1 MSISYIP
8 DQNTYKEMT
17 PFKRFVLQSFP
28 WIDAN
33 FDALTNYELMGKIIE
48 YLNDIISNENAVQ
61 SNVTNLYNAF
71 VSLQNYVNNYFD
83 NLDVQEE
90 INNKLDEL
98 VTNGELQ
105 TLINHRF
112 DNLEGMINSVASGSP
127 AGVYNTVS
135 DLINA
140 NPDHSHIYL
149 VTAENKWYYY
159 DTSTNSWTAGG
170 EYIADSVGN
179 ELKSYQNL
187 IVPAVDYRITF
198 VKNQDNSITVN
209 TPATLFG
216 FFEPPTVSNDA
227 FRTIQLSVREYN
239 VPHNNLL
246 VYDKNNNNLTVIT
259 QSAFRTN
266 MDNYIILLWN
276 HYGNVKGQWYLY
288 YIANFS
294 SLTNELASYGNIL
307 VVPAVDGK
315 ISFTIENYTIQ
326 INTPSTLFGFLV
338 TGTNNTFKTIQLSN
352 RNYSLNNNE
361 LLVYNKVNN
370 NLEVITQSAFNSN
383 IGNYVILV
391 WNHYGNVKGQWYIY
405 YIEEKVNSN
414 QTSVITST
422 VDISSRQGN
431 NGGYPENTL
440 IGLSHSKNLGY
451 NHVRVSFGWTSDDI
465 PICCHNEYLYEST
478 LRNNDGTQITDESL
492 KLSDMTY
499 NTIITNYD
507 AGIYCGSNFAGIR
520 VPTVE
525 DVIKQCK
532 LLGQKLDIEYK
543 FGYTATRLEN
553 LLKLVYKYGMEK
565 NTLFSVVSQEII
577 SNIQN
582 SDYKLPIGLIAH
594 LTQQDVTTAIN
605 SNVDRF
611 DMFDTDTYNDNLVIE
626 LHKNDI
632 SVKIGSVFTKENA
645 LIAINRYDTIECGNI
660 ANPLL

>member
-1 MSISYIP
+1 MSDNNEKELKYI
-8 DQNTYKEMT
+8 E
-17 PFKRFVLQSFP
+17 PFKYQLLQSFP
-28 WIDAN
+28 FIADD
-33 FDALTNYELMGKIIE
+33 FDQLTAYGLFCKLSDKMNEVVE
-48 YLNDIISNENAVQ
+48 NNNNLNDDMLLYIQKFN
-61 SNVTNLYNAF
+61 NLKT
-71 VSLQNYVNNYFD
+71 YVETYLA

-90 INNKLDEL
+90 INTKLDEMATSG
-98 VTNGELQ
+98 VLQ
-105 TLINHRF
+105 SLINHRF
-112 DNLEGMINSVASGSP
+112 DDLEGMINSVASGSP
-127 AGVYNTVS
+127 AGVYNTAS
-135 DLINA
+135 DLTTA

-149 VTAENKWYYY
+149 VTADNKWYYY
-159 DTSTNSWTAGG
+159 DSTTNLWTAGG
-170 EYIADSVGN
+170 DYITDSVGN

-187 IVPAVDYRITF
+187 IVPAVDYKITF

-246 VYDKNNNNLTVIT
+246 VYDKNNNNLSVIT
-259 QSAFRTN
+259 QSSFRTN

-276 HYGNVKGQWYLY
+276 HYGNIKGQWYLF
-288 YIANFS
+288 YISNFT

-315 ISFTIENYTIQ
+315 ISFTVEDYTIK
-326 INTPSTLFGFLV
+326 IKTPSTLFGFLV

-352 RNYSLNNNE
+352 TNYLLNNNE

-370 NLEVITQSAFNSN
+370 NLEAITQSAFNSN

-440 IGLSHSKNLGY
+440 IGLSHSKNLGF

-465 PICCHNEYLYEST
+465 PICCHNDYLYQST

-499 NTIITNYD
+499 NAIITNYD

-611 DMFDTDTYNDNLVIE
+611 DIFDTDTYNDNLVIE

>member
-1 MSISYIP
+1 MSDNNEKELKYI
-8 DQNTYKEMT
+8 E
-17 PFKRFVLQSFP
+17 PFKYQLLQSFP
-28 WIDAN
+28 FIAED
-33 FDALTNYELMGKIIE
+33 FDQYTAYGLFCKLSEKMNEVVE
-48 YLNDIISNENAVQ
+48 NNNNLNDDMLLYIQKFN
-61 SNVTNLYNAF
+61 NLKT
-71 VSLQNYVNNYFD
+71 YVDNYFA
-83 NLDVQEE
+83 NLDVQDE
-90 INNKLDEL
+90 INTKLDEMATSG
-98 VTNGELQ
+98 VLQ
-105 TLINHRF
+105 SLINHRF
-112 DNLEGMINSVASGSP
+112 DDLEGMINSVASGSP

-135 DLINA
+135 DLTTA
-140 NPDHSHIYL
+140 NPNHSHIYL

-259 QSAFRTN
+259 QSSFRTN

-288 YIANFS
+288 YIANFT
-294 SLTNELASYGNIL
+294 SLTNELASYGSISI
-307 VVPAVDGK
+307 VPAVDEK
-315 ISFTIENYTIQ
+315 ISFTIEDYTIK
-326 INTPSTLFGFLV
+326 IKTPSTLFGFLV

-352 RNYSLNNNE
+352 TNYLLNNNE

-440 IGLSHSKNLGY
+440 VGLSHSKNLGY

-465 PICCHNEYLYEST
+465 PICCHNEYLYQST

-611 DMFDTDTYNDNLVIE
+611 DMFDTDTYDDDLVIE
-626 LHKNDI
+626 LHKNNI